1 MKRVLNLPKGPKQSL
16 FLEYLNSELG
26 KRIKQ
31 AHSHVDANADGSF
44 TSIVDSTFNEN
55 HGDLELRW
63 SFQTS
68 ADGTLT
74 ELQVLSTSVKG
85 SADGTWEAASRDIID
100 SALRDAF
107 IENRARR
114 CQRQVLYYVGP
125 HLDGEYWFGKTRVA
139 PADPN
144 DEHPAAFN
152 LERTITL
159 DFEVD
164 AIDDRDAM
172 YLASETTRRL
182 AARFSLLLDVDLYE
196 MPTEHAWVM
205 SGLGTESIRRQR
217 GVLTIPRLDRLPKK
231 GETCPAGSVGESIS
245 NFGRMV
251 GTLKVPPETRKILR
265 SIGALPE
272 PISAAFDGA
281 ARMYQIGLSLA
292 ARFPTAALAYRVAAI
307 DALQQIEPDCNGFSA
322 FMRKYSPIGASNP
335 QLLDYLHGDVRS
347 SHFHAGK
354 FDLGEFSIQ
363 RHMDIVYMPDKAA
376 RAHQRYMGFEAT
388 RQAIANWMLSIAAA
402 N

>member
-1 MKRVLNLPKGPKQSL
+1 MKRALNIPKGAKQSL
-16 FLEYLNSELG
+16 FLEYFNSEFG
-26 KRIKQ
+26 KRITK
-31 AHSHVDANADGSF
+31 ARAGVEANDDGTF
-44 TSIVDSTFNEN
+44 TSVVESTFSEPT
-55 HGDLELRW
+55 GDLELRW
-63 SFQTS
+63 LLRTS
-68 ADGTLT
+68 NNGTLT
-74 ELQVLSTSVKG
+74 EIEVLPASDANAV
-85 SADGTWEAASRDIID
+85 WESIAREIID

-388 RQAIANWMLSIAAA
+388 RQAIANWMLSTAAA

>member
-1 MKRVLNLPKGPKQSL
+1 MKRALNIPKGAKQSL
-16 FLEYLNSELG
+16 FLEYFNSEFG
-26 KRIKQ
+26 KRITK
-31 AHSHVDANADGSF
+31 ARAGVEANDDGTF
-44 TSIVDSTFNEN
+44 TSVVESTFSEPT
-55 HGDLELRW
+55 GDLELRW
-63 SFQTS
+63 LLRTS
-68 ADGTLT
+68 NNGTLT
-74 ELQVLSTSVKG
+74 EIEVLPASDANAV
-85 SADGTWEAASRDIID
+85 WESIAREIID

>member
-1 MKRVLNLPKGPKQSL
+1 MNLPKGPKQSL

-44 TSIVDSTFNEN
+44 TSVVDSTFNEN
-55 HGDLELRW
+55 HGDLALRW
-63 SFQTS
+63 LFQTS
-68 ADGTLT
+68 TDGTLT
-74 ELQVLSTSVKG
+74 ELEVLSTSVTY
-85 SADGTWEAASRDIID
+85 SADGAWETTSRDIID
-100 SALRDAF
+100 LALRDAF
-107 IENRARR
+107 IENRTRR
-114 CQRQVLYYVGP
+114 YQRQVLYYVGP
-125 HLDGEYWFGKTRVA
+125 KLDGEYWFGKTRVA

-144 DEHPAAFN
+144 DEYPAAFN

-172 YLASETTRRL
+172 YLASETSRRL
-182 AARFSLLLDVDLYE
+182 AARFSLLLDADLYE
-196 MPTEHAWVM
+196 TPTEHAWVM
-205 SGLGTESIRRQR
+205 SGLDTESIRRQR

-231 GETCPAGSVGESIS
+231 GETCQAGAVGASIA
-245 NFGRMV
+245 NYGRMI
-251 GTLKVPPETRKILR
+251 GTLKMPSEARRILR
-265 SIGALPE
+265 GVDGLPE
-272 PISAAFDGA
+272 PVTAAFDGA
-281 ARMYQIGLSLA
+281 ARMYQIALFLA

-307 DALQQIEPDCNGFSA
+307 DALQQIEPDCNGFSE
-322 FMRKYSPIGASNP
+322 FMRKYSAIGASNP
-335 QLLDYLHGDVRS
+335 QLLAYLHGDVRS

-363 RHMDIVYMPDKAA
+363 RHMDIVHTPDRAA
-376 RAHQRYMGFEAT
+376 QAHQRYIGFEAT
-388 RQAIANWMLSIAAA
+388 RQAIANWMLSVAAA

>member
-1 MKRVLNLPKGPKQSL
+1 MKRALNIPKGAKQSL
-16 FLEYLNSELG
+16 FLEYFNSEFG
-26 KRIKQ
+26 KRITK
-31 AHSHVDANADGSF
+31 ARAGVEANDDGTF
-44 TSIVDSTFNEN
+44 TSVVESTFSEPT
-55 HGDLELRW
+55 GDLELRW
-63 SFQTS
+63 LLRTS
-68 ADGTLT
+68 NSGTLT
-74 ELQVLSTSVKG
+74 EIEVLPASDANPV
-85 SADGTWEAASRDIID
+85 WESIAREIID

-114 CQRQVLYYVGP
+114 YQRQVLYYVGP

-231 GETCPAGSVGESIS
+231 GETCPPGSVGESIS
-245 NFGRMV
+245 NFGRTI

-363 RHMDIVYMPDKAA
+363 RHMDIVSMPETVA
-376 RAHQRYMGFEAT
+376 RAHQRYISFQVT
-388 RQAIANWMLSIAAA
+388 RQAITNWMLSAAA
-402 N
+402 AH